1 MSRNNEK
8 DFLHDISSPVSVLV
22 GGLEMLRSKIQS
34 GKISDLHEVELRVD
48 KLLKVS
54 DRLTKL
60 LIERKDSIKSDN

>member
-34 GKISDLHEVELRVD
+34 GKISDMHEVELRVD

-54 DRLTKL
+54 GRLTKL
-60 LIERKDSIKSDN
+60 LIERKDSIKPDN

>member
-1 MSRNNEK
+1 MRRI
-8 DFLHDISSPVSVLV
+8 LHDISSPVSVLV

-34 GKISDLHEVELRVD
+34 GKISDMHEVELRVD

-60 LIERKDSIKSDN
+60 LIQRKDSIKPDN

>member
-34 GKISDLHEVELRVD
+34 GKISDMHEVELRVD

-60 LIERKDSIKSDN
+60 

>member
-34 GKISDLHEVELRVD
+34 GKISDMHEVELRVD

-60 LIERKDSIKSDN
+60 LIQRKDSIKPDN

>member
-34 GKISDLHEVELRVD
+34 GKISDMHEVELRVD

-60 LIERKDSIKSDN
+60 LIERKDSIKPDN